1 MLQHEKYL
9 YRFVSLFK
17 TADSDK
23 DGIINENQF
32 KYLIR
37 EMNIIPVGL
46 SKDERMLE
54 EEINKLLVMIDPHKT
69 QQITFS
75 ELVTFLTL
83 TEFNEEGQNKDL
95 ITEETVIK
103 QENGEKIQNSNI
115 SVTLLDKINTFAQ

>member
-46 SKDERMLE
+46 SKDEHMLE